1 MGSHSNSLIFKVDT
15 YNIEMKKIINQK
27 SIPENIHKFRS
38 IINPHIDT
46 SNTDEYQ
53 NRKKNIE
60 ICHVAKFLMNLN
72 DTSYIEEVIESP
84 DFLINFE
91 NKIVGVE
98 HQILIDDSKKSYE
111 GFLENVFRLTEIEL
125 RKDSSTPN
133 ILINCW
139 LQDNIKYTINQKSS
153 FILSIIDLIKS
164 YIKLGTLRDNPIIER
179 AYSMPHSEFSLCPNF
194 GAWFQ
199 EYLSVNSL
207 EKAIREK
214 EKKLTLYKERSV
226 ETWMLIVIG
235 GTGASSYQIL
245 EDESYKITSVFDRIY
260 LLEDFNNNLY
270 QLK

>member
-1 MGSHSNSLIFKVDT
+1 
-15 YNIEMKKIINQK
+15 MKKIINQN

-38 IINPHIDT
+38 IIDPHIDT
-46 SNTDEYQ
+46 SNAHEYQ

-60 ICHVAKFLMNLN
+60 ICHVAKLLMNLN
-72 DTSYIEEVIESP
+72 NNSYIKAVIESP
-84 DFLINFE
+84 DFLIDFE

-111 GFLENVFRLTEIEL
+111 GFLENVFRQAESEL

-139 LQDNIKYTINQKSS
+139 LHDNIKYTINQKSG
-153 FILSIIDLIKS
+153 FVLSIIDLIKS
-164 YIKLGTLRDNPIIER
+164 YMQLGTLRDNPIIER
-179 AYSMPHSEFSLCPNF
+179 VYSMPHSEFSLCPNF

-207 EKAIREK
+207 QTAIREK
-214 EKKLTLYKERSV
+214 EKKLTLYREKAV
-226 ETWMLIVIG
+226 EIWMLIVIG
-235 GTGASSYQIL
+235 GTGASSYQIP
-245 EDESYKITSVFDRIY
+245 EDESYHITSVFDRIY
-260 LLEDFNNNLY
+260 LLEDFHNNLY